1 MLNSLIKKYTQ
12 NITKTDIKE
21 FALKNNHELNTNEI
35 DIIYNEI
42 HNNIDNLINNTEHEI
57 NKIKD
62 KLELTTYLKIN
73 ELINFYKEKYIDYL

>member
-42 HNNIDNLINNTEHEI
+42 HNNIDNLINNTKYEI

-62 KLELTTYLKIN
+62 KLEPTTYLKIN
-73 ELINFYKEKYIDYL
+73 ELIKFYKEKYTDYL

>member
-21 FALKNNHELNTNEI
+21 FALKNNHKLNTNEI

-62 KLELTTYLKIN
+62 KLEPTTYLKIN
-73 ELINFYKEKYIDYL
+73 ELIKFYKEKYIDYL